1 MISRFIALKLGFLLS
16 LNFFAYDTP
25 LSDEAIREAYFLG
38 QHHDESLLRF
48 LDRYSRYFPIPKT
61 GPHISSITLLTPYA
75 AFAESSSHHIGAY
88 SAQQALLDYR
98 AHPEIVKVTVE
109 IHLTN
114 SYGQFLSPTEA
125 SSSSANLTLR
135 PHDFWKDFEVQV
147 SAGNRVLAPATF
159 HGQPISYCG
168 PGSQAPCSLTGANLE
183 LEFPARSFSS
193 DSITVKVI
201 PPEGAPVSAN
211 FQTSRLR

>member
-38 QHHDESLLRF
+38 QRHDQTLLHF
-48 LDRYSRYFPIPKT
+48 LDHYSRYFPIPKT

-75 AFAESSSHHIGAY
+75 AFAESSHNHIGAY

-98 AHPEIVKVTVE
+98 AHPEIIKITVE
-109 IHLTN
+109 IHLTT
-114 SYGQFLSPTEA
+114 SYGQFLSHTESP
-125 SSSSANLTLR
+125 SSTALTPR
-135 PHDFWKDFEVQV
+135 PHDFWKEFEVQV

-159 HGQPISYCG
+159 HGQPISICG
-168 PGSQAPCSLTGANLE
+168 KVGCSLTGAELE
-183 LEFPARSFSS
+183 LEFPANSFSS
-193 DSITVKVI
+193 DSVTVKVI
-201 PPEGAPVSAN
+201 PPVGSAVSAD
-211 FQTSRLR
+211 FQSSRLR